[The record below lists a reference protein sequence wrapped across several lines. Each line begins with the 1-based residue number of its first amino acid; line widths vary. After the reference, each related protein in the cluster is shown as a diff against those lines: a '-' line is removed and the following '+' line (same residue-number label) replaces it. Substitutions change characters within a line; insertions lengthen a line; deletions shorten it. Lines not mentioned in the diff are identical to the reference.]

1 MTALASWALIGLL
14 GLAAWLSAIAA
25 ARATGTADA
34 HHRPDH
40 E

>member
-14 GLAAWLSAIAA
+14 GIAAWLSAIAA
-25 ARATGTADA
+25 DRATWPADS

>member
-14 GLAAWLSAIAA
+14 GIAAWLSALAA
-25 ARATGTADA
+25 AGATGSADT